1 MIPWHHS
8 TNRILLS
15 DNALL
20 GTANQLRVALSCIGG
35 AGASCPS
42 TGTADSEIDIHA
54 ASFTLRDA
62 ASPVVTAVGGNLAS
76 AGSKSGIQQ
85 LTFNATD
92 AGAGIYRT
100 MLTVDGTPI
109 ATSTPDTNG
118 GKCVDAVPS
127 DPDPYEFEHR
137 VPCPLQL
144 NDVVVPL
151 DTRTLSDG
159 NHIVEVEVEDA
170 SGNRT
175 SAFGPSIVEVRNAAA
190 STPPSSSPAAGGPG
204 AGSSPSTVVNGIG
217 GGPGARLSVVV
228 VQSNQ
233 RLVRVPHGRSVTLS
247 GRLVT
252 QSGAPVAGA
261 EVEVLTQ
268 TRAHGAR
275 LRPLAKVRTDAGGAF
290 RYVLR
295 PGPSRLVRFG
305 YRARLGDTAFS
316 HTTDVD
322 VRVRAKVSMR
332 PSHTRL
338 RNGQMLRYS
347 GRVFGERTAR
357 PLVQIQVRNR
367 GRWVNVCVVR
377 TKANGAYS
385 CRYRF
390 RRTFRPTTYTFR
402 ALVRAQAGL
411 PYETAGSP
419 RLAVRVRP

>member
-1 MIPWHHS
+1 
-8 TNRILLS
+8 
-15 DNALL
+15 
-20 GTANQLRVALSCIGG
+20 
-35 AGASCPS
+35 
-42 TGTADSEIDIHA
+42 
-54 ASFTLRDA
+54 
-62 ASPVVTAVGGNLAS
+62 
-76 AGSKSGIQQ
+76 
-85 LTFNATD
+85 
-92 AGAGIYRT
+92 
-100 MLTVDGTPI
+100 MLTVDGTPR

-144 NDVVVPL
+144 NDVAVPL

-170 SGNRT
+170 SGNRR

-190 STPPSSSPAAGGPG
+190 STPPPSSPAAGGPG
-204 AGSSPSTVVNGIG
+204 ASSSPSTVVNGVG

-275 LRPLAKVRTDAGGAF
+275 LRPLAKVRTDASGAF